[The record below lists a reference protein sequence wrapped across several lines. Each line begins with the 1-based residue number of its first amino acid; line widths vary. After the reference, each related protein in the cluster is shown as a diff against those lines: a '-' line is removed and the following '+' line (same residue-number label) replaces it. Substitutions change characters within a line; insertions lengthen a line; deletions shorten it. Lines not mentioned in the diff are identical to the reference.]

1 MSERRGGDTPRGPT
15 LFLERQSYRR
25 RRLSEV
31 ARLMPIF
38 GAGLFMVPLLWPVGD
53 ESEKVQ
59 TSSAILYLFGVW
71 GGLILAI
78 ALFGLVTRSWAKSDQ
93 REID

>member
-1 MSERRGGDTPRGPT
+1 MSERRGGETPRGPT

-59 TSSAILYLFGVW
+59 T
-71 GGLILAI
+71 
-78 ALFGLVTRSWAKSDQ
+78 
-93 REID
+93 

>member
-1 MSERRGGDTPRGPT
+1 MSERRGGETPRGPT

-53 ESEKVQ
+53 ESEQVH

-78 ALFGLVTRSWAKSDQ
+78 ALFGLVTRSWAQSDQ

>member
-1 MSERRGGDTPRGPT
+1 MSERRGGEAPRGPT
-15 LFLERQSYRR
+15 LFLERQSCRR

-53 ESEKVQ
+53 ESEQVQ
-59 TSSAILYLFGVW
+59 TSSAILYLFCVW